1 MTSASAGAI
10 AEAEQCLSRVGSSRP
25 SVRFVATVER
35 LGRTDEIRRYGATGG
50 VIDALRT
57 RSGRTFPHFDEGQR
71 GTYITEA
78 QAVATTRTS
87 RPASAPG

>member
-35 LGRTDEIRRYGATGG
+35 LGRTDEILA
-50 VIDALRT
+50 ID
-57 RSGRTFPHFDEGQR
+57 EV
-71 GTYITEA
+71 
-78 QAVATTRTS
+78 VASHRK
-87 RPASAPG
+87 G